1 MEPMTIGAISL
12 VLMLVLIW
20 MGIHIAVVLMLL
32 SFVGV
37 WMIRGDFTVAERL
50 LTLSAYESINN
61 YLFGVV
67 PLFVLMGLMVSEAD
81 VGRDAYRVAEQLF
94 RRFKGG
100 LGIATIVANAAF
112 AAVTGISIASAA
124 VFTKISVPEML
135 RAGYAPRLAVG
146 VVAGSSVLGMLI
158 PPSLL
163 LIVYAFLAD
172 QSIAAMFLAGILPG
186 IILATL
192 MSLYVYVVGVRRP
205 KMVGGEGPAVRGEH
219 LTVWEMTRALTPLV
233 ILIGGVLGGIYGGVF
248 TPTEAGAA
256 GAFGA
261 TVIALLRGKLTRTAL
276 WHILKETGYI
286 TVSICFL
293 LIAASIYTRMLTM
306 SGIPQGVAEG
316 LAALKLGYFGFLAVF
331 IAVIVVMGCVLDS
344 TSILLITVPLMLPVA
359 KSLGMDLVW
368 FGIVTVIATEIG
380 LLTPPFGLSVFVVKS
395 TLNDESIG
403 INEIFAGALPF
414 VLIML
419 SCLILLIAFP
429 ALIG

>member
-192 MSLYVYVVGVRRP
+192 MSAYVYVVGVRRP
-205 KMVGGEGPAVRGEH
+205 KMVGGAGPAVRGDH
-219 LTVWEMTRALTPLV
+219 LTVWEMARALTPLV

-261 TVIALLRGKLTRTAL
+261 TVIALLRGKLTRAAL

-331 IAVIVVMGCVLDS
+331 IAVVVVMGCVLDS

>member
-1 MEPMTIGAISL
+1 MEPITIGAISL

-37 WMIRGDFTVAERL
+37 WLIRGDFTVAERL

-146 VVAGSSVLGMLI
+146 IVAGSSVLGMLI

-163 LIVYAFLAD
+163 LIVYAFLAE

-186 IILATL
+186 IILALL
-192 MSLYVYVVGVRRP
+192 MSLYVFVVGVCWP
-205 KMVGGEGPAVRGEH
+205 KMVGSEQPAAGADR
-219 LTVWEMTRALTPLV
+219 LSAWEMVRTLTPLV
-233 ILIGGVLGGIYGGVF
+233 ILIGGVLGGIYGGLF

-261 TVIALLRGKLTRTAL
+261 TVIAVLRRKLTRLSL

-316 LAALKLGYFGFLAVF
+316 LAALNLGYYGFLAVF

-359 KSLGMDLVW
+359 KSFGMDLVW

-395 TLNDESIG
+395 TLNDDRIG
-403 INEIFAGALPF
+403 INAIFAGSLPF

-419 SCLILLIAFP
+419 ACLFLLIAFP